1 MPEAM
6 SFRLQHIAHTDVL
19 LFSHLPLKIDRYFFL
34 SRLSTEKERK
44 KAKYKNL
51 KMEDW
56 IEQVTEDEKG
66 EINEAVEQ
74 FTSSQLDG

>member
-1 MPEAM
+1 M
-6 SFRLQHIAHTDVL
+6 SCSSLIYPSKLTD
-19 LFSHLPLKIDRYFFL
+19 IFFY
-34 SRLSTEKERK
+34 RDYPRKKREK